1 MSQKI
6 TFYPLGNA
14 ESVLLELSNN
24 KNVLFECADT
34 HTNDDDDKRIDLTK
48 ELHSKKS
55 FDVVMFSH
63 AHDDHVKGSKDF
75 FEFDHAQKYQGDN
88 RAKIKELWVSSAF
101 ILDSDLDSEDA
112 RVIRQEAR
120 YRLKKGYGI
129 KVFSEPDKLDKW
141 LEENGLS
148 TDDSVYPII
157 HAGTL
162 IDSTKHNL
170 GDEIQFFVHA
180 PFSEDAEDVEDKNE
194 PSIVLQVRLFNALRE
209 TNIMITGDIPH
220 EILEKIVNRSEAN
233 RNTEYLKWDIY
244 DIPHHCSYT
253 GLSDEKG
260 EYWTTPTNEVKKLL
274 SDYSQDNSIM
284 VASCKEIEEN
294 TDDNQPPHIEAKR
307 AYEYFSGN
315 KKFWATM
322 EYPNKN
328 NPKPLKYT
336 IDSRGISEYVLVSST
351 LIKSPAPRAGR

>member
-24 KNVLFECADT
+24 KNVLFDFADT
-34 HTNDDDDKRIDLTK
+34 HTNDNNDKRINLTK
-48 ELHSKKS
+48 QLSGIKI
-55 FDVVMFSH
+55 FDVVVFSH

-75 FEFDHAQKYQGDN
+75 FEFDHAQKYQGNN
-88 RAKIKELWVSSAF
+88 RPKIKELWVSSAF
-101 ILDSDLDSEDA
+101 VLDSDLDSEDA

-129 KVFSEPDKLDKW
+129 KVFSEPDNLDKW
-141 LEENGLS
+141 LEENDLS
-148 TDDSVYPII
+148 TDDSVHPII

-162 IDSTKHNL
+162 IDSRRHTL

-180 PFSEDAEDVEDKNE
+180 PFSEDAEDVDDKND
-194 PSIVLQVRLFNALRE
+194 PSIVLQVRLFNAPRE
-209 TNIMITGDIPH
+209 TNIMITGDTPH
-220 EILEKIVNRSEAN
+220 SILEKIVNYSEAN
-233 RNTEYLKWDIY
+233 GNSAYLNWDIY

-260 EYWTTPTNEVKKLL
+260 EYRTTPTEEVKKLL
-274 SDYSQDNSIM
+274 LEYGQNGGIM
-284 VASCKEIEEN
+284 VASCKTIAEN
-294 TDDNQPPHIEAKR
+294 ADDKQPPHIEAQRSYEHYSGKKR
-307 AYEYFSGN
+307 
-315 KKFWATM
+315 FWATM

-328 NPKPLKYT
+328 NPKPLSYI
-336 IDSRGISEYVLVSST
+336 IDSRGISEYVPNNST
-351 LIKSPAPRAGR
+351 FIQSPAPRAGD

>member
-1 MSQKI
+1 MSQVI

-14 ESVLLELSNN
+14 ESVLLELSNS
-24 KNVLFECADT
+24 KTVLFDFADT
-34 HTNDDDDKRIDLTK
+34 HTTDESDKRINLTK
-48 ELHSKKS
+48 ELLSKQS
-55 FDVVMFSH
+55 FDVVVFSH

-75 FEFDHAQKYQGDN
+75 FEFDYARKYQGEN

-120 YRLKKGYGI
+120 YRLKNGYGI

-141 LEENGLS
+141 LAENGLS
-148 TDDSVYPII
+148 TDDSVHPII

-162 IDSTKHNL
+162 IDSKQHDL

-194 PSIVLQVRLFNALRE
+194 PSIVLQVRLFNPRRE
-209 TNIMITGDIPH
+209 TNIMITGDTSH
-220 EILEKIVNRSEAN
+220 EVIEKIVYRSEAN
-233 RNTEYLKWDIY
+233 GNTEYLNWDIY
-244 DIPHHCSYT
+244 DVPHHCSYT

-260 EYWTTPTNEVKKLL
+260 ERMTTPTNEVKKLL
-274 SDYSQDNSIM
+274 SEYCQDNSVM
-284 VASCKEIEEN
+284 VASCRAIEECI
-294 TDDNQPPHIEAKR
+294 DDNQPPHIEAKR
-307 AYEYFSGN
+307 AYVNYSRG

-322 EYPNKN
+322 DYPKKD
-328 NPKPLKYT
+328 NPKPLKYR
-336 IDSRGISEYVLVSST
+336 IDSFGICEYVP
-351 LIKSPAPRAGR
+351 KSK

>member
-1 MSQKI
+1 MSQTI

-14 ESVLLELSNN
+14 ETILLELNNN
-24 KNVLFECADT
+24 KTILFDFADT
-34 HTNDDDDKRIDLTK
+34 HTNDVIDKRIDLAK
-48 ELHSKKS
+48 ELRSKKS
-55 FDVVMFSH
+55 FDVVVFSH

-88 RAKIKELWVSSAF
+88 RAKIHELWVSSAF

-141 LEENGLS
+141 LEANNLS
-148 TDDSVYPII
+148 TDDSANSII

-162 IDSTKHNL
+162 IDSSKHNL

-194 PSIVLQVRLFNALRE
+194 PSIVLQVRLFNVLRE
-209 TNIMITGDIPH
+209 TNIMITGDTPH
-220 EILEKIVNRSEAN
+220 DVLEKIVNRSEAN
-233 RNTEYLKWDIY
+233 GNKEYLKWDIY

-253 GLSDEKG
+253 GLNDEKG
-260 EYWTTPTNEVKKLL
+260 EYWTTPTDEVKKLL
-274 SDYSQDNSIM
+274 SDYSQDGSVM
-284 VASCKEIEEN
+284 VASCKAIAESA
-294 TDDNQPPHIEAKR
+294 DDNQPPHIEAKR
-307 AYEYFSGN
+307 AYVNFSGK

-322 EYPNKN
+322 EYPKKD
-328 NPKPLKYT
+328 NPKPLRYT
-336 IDSRGISEYVLVSST
+336 IDSRGISECVSVSNKF
-351 LIKSPAPRAGR
+351 IQSPAPRAGG